1 MFSGGFYSDDFG
13 YVAQDCKKCPNG
25 SYVPYDQTPGK
36 SVLDCKT
43 CPQGKHVV
51 VHKCDLPAV
60 KALYARVKDISKPKE
75 NADFPES
82 DANLNS
88 ETREPEALNLEE
100 KSADRTYL
108 IRVGELT
115 N

>member
-43 CPQGKHVV
+43 CPQGKHVL

-75 NADFPES
+75 NFFFS
-82 DANLNS
+82 FS
-88 ETREPEALNLEE
+88 LERPAMTI
-100 KSADRTYL
+100 KWHLFLFYKFYKFYL
-108 IRVGELT
+108 FW
-115 N
+115 